1 MTKVMSALV
10 ATQVFHGGGKA
21 MQIAVIFESLEGQTK
36 KIAAF
41 VEDRLQKAGHDVQL
55 FDAADR
61 NASLELDQVEKV
73 VLAAP
78 VHERRHPKEFEVLLA
93 AESEALNALPTM
105 MLSVSLKAS
114 LKEGM
119 DEAQEYVT
127 EMSMRCGVSF
137 DREVLVAGAVRT
149 ESYGYFES
157 QIIHNVVL
165 DGVAV
170 DLVDGVREF
179 TDWTALGDQV
189 DQFVAG

>member
-1 MTKVMSALV
+1 MEDEFVYERLSLPKIPVTSENRNSQMIKDMMKDRARLGSKVDSIR
-10 ATQVFHGGGKA
+10 
-21 MQIAVIFESLEGQTK
+21 QI
-36 KIAAF
+36 
-41 VEDRLQKAGHDVQL
+41 
-55 FDAADR
+55 
-61 NASLELDQVEKV
+61 N
-73 VLAAP
+73 
-78 VHERRHPKEFEVLLA
+78 
-93 AESEALNALPTM
+93 EALNALPTM

-149 ESYGYFES
+149 ESYAYFES